1 MEFLIMETT
10 SGYAAKLDGIETS
23 SFGSE
28 TELREFLQAMGVPE
42 KKIDVAMRCL
52 NFPSGSDRE
61 FRLFV

>member
-10 SGYAAKLDGIETS
+10 AGYAAKLDGTVTS

-28 TELREFLQAMGVPE
+28 IELREFLRAMGVPE

-52 NFPSGSDRE
+52 NVPSGADRE
-61 FRLFV
+61 FRLFA